1 MEILIKQVNS
11 QHTKIISLED
21 LSSFQIAIEKFFT
34 LNEPIEANIFAIN
47 ETINAQQLEFFL
59 INLEKL
65 NFNSLNI
72 WSNIRETVLTGNSL
86 KINSIFAS
94 EKVLRKR
101 LYLNNSKKEEDVLH
115 KGTVRS
121 GERISSNGD
130 LVVIGDVN
138 PGAIISAKKNIY
150 VWGKMLGIA
159 QAGNGK
165 NHNSSIAS
173 LFLKP
178 LQLRINEVVAI
189 GPKDKPKDHYPEI
202 AILEKNS
209 IIIKP
214 YFMVP

>member
-1 MEILIKQVNS
+1 M
-11 QHTKIISLED
+11 
-21 LSSFQIAIEKFFT
+21 
-34 LNEPIEANIFAIN
+34 
-47 ETINAQQLEFFL
+47 
-59 INLEKL
+59 
-65 NFNSLNI
+65 
-72 WSNIRETVLTGNSL
+72 TGNSL

-94 EKVLRKR
+94 EKVLRNK

-121 GERISSNGD
+121 GERIFSNGN

-214 YFMVP
+214 FFMDPWE

>member
-21 LSSFQIAIEKFFT
+21 LNTFQIAFEKFFT

-94 EKVLRKR
+94 EKVLRNK

-121 GERISSNGD
+121 GERISSNGN

-138 PGAIISAKKNIY
+138 PGAIISAKNNIY

-209 IIIKP
+209 IINKP
-214 YFMVP
+214 YFMGP